1 MQKDFNKFL
10 KSNYNIYPND
20 GFGDVY
26 SKLFELDRII
36 FLNSDLNEYT
46 ANLIKAQL
54 LYLNYVDPTKDIKL
68 YIDSGGGSVY
78 NSMGILDTI
87 DIITCDVETVN
98 IGLAASMAAVLLSY
112 GTKGKR
118 KSLKRSKTM
127 IHQPMTFAEG
137 QASDIN
143 ITATEVMGV
152 KKELIQILA
161 DRSGKKF
168 TKVETDSDRDYWMTA
183 EETKKYGI
191 IDIIL

>member
-10 KSNYNIYPND
+10 KSNYNIYQND

-54 LYLNYVDPTKDIKL
+54 LYLNYIDPTKDIKL

-87 DIITCDVETVN
+87 DIISCDVETVN

-112 GTKGKR
+112 GTTGKR

-161 DRSGKKF
+161 DRSGKKY
-168 TKVETDSDRDYWMTA
+168 TKSRLARSIASRAKVM
-183 EETKKYGI
+183 
-191 IDIIL
+191 

>member
-10 KSNYNIYPND
+10 KSNYNIYQND

-54 LYLNYVDPTKDIKL
+54 LYLNYIDPTKDIKL

-87 DIITCDVETVN
+87 DIISCDVETVN

-161 DRSGKKF
+161 DRSGKKY